1 MAVSLTTY
9 TEEKALSICA
19 LICSRD
25 EETNEFHSLRDVSRA
40 LGIPE
45 RTIYQ
50 WLSDN
55 PRFSQMYARAREDRS
70 HLLADEVIRIADTED
85 DPAKAKVRIDARKW
99 WAGRVN
105 PKQYGD
111 KTIHAGDPDNPQ
123 KHEHT
128 HKSEHL
134 DELTRRLT
142 QGATR
147 VGTSGEAGGSQ

>member
-1 MAVSLTTY
+1 MADTTY

-25 EETNEFHSLRDVSRA
+25 EETNEFHSLRDVSKS

-55 PRFSQMYARAREDRS
+55 PHFSQMYTRAREDRA

-111 KTIHAGDPDNPQ
+111 KVMGDPNNPVVVENKDSQ
-123 KHEHT
+123 ALAEIR
-128 HKSEHL
+128 SRI
-134 DELTRRLT
+134 DRL
-142 QGATR
+142 ASR
-147 VGTSGEAGGSQ
+147 LAEEAGGRVDQP